1 MYDGFFRKIEYLRF
15 SITDRCNFFCK
26 YCRTKESCEIE
37 NKDFPKDEI
46 FRIIAVFKKLG
57 IKKLRFTGGE
67 PFLRDDIF
75 DIIEFADNIGIKNI
89 NVTTNGYLDE
99 EKIEKIAKSNL
110 LSINISLD
118 TLDRQKYKVLT
129 GVDGLGKVIS
139 SIKSLSR
146 FKKVKINTV
155 LLRSVNFDEIE
166 HLILFAKEN
175 NVVIRFIELMPVGVA
190 NRIFESEFVSIKEVL
205 KRFKNF
211 HEIESSE
218 NSVAKYYYLEDFD
231 QVVGVI
237 NAVSGHFCGS
247 CNKVRVSSRGVLYN
261 CLFDKIGLNLKEY
274 LNDEDILIEKIQEFV
289 KKKNFTRL
297 PSTDSMMFKI
307 GG

>member
-15 SITDRCNFFCK
+15 SITDRCNFFCR
-26 YCRTKESCEIE
+26 YCRTKEACKIE
-37 NKDFPKDEI
+37 NKELSKEEI
-46 FRIIAVFKKLG
+46 FKIILIFKKLG
-57 IKKLRFTGGE
+57 IKKLRLTGGE
-67 PFLRDDIF
+67 PFLREDIF
-75 DIIEFADNIGIKNI
+75 EIIEFADSIGIENI
-89 NVTTNGYLDE
+89 NITTNGFLDE
-99 EKIEKIAKSNL
+99 KKIEKIVNSNL
-110 LSINISLD
+110 SSINISLD
-118 TLDRQKYKVLT
+118 TLNYQKYKILT
-129 GVDGLGKVIS
+129 GVNGLDRVIGT
-139 SIKSLSR
+139 IKSLAK

-166 HLILFAKEN
+166 YLISFAKEN

-190 NRIFESEFVSIKEVL
+190 NRIFESEFVSVEEIL

-211 HEIESSE
+211 REIESGE
-218 NSVAKYYYLEDFD
+218 NSVAKYYYIEDFD
-231 QVVGVI
+231 HIVGFI

-247 CNKVRVSSRGVLYN
+247 CNKMRISSEGILYN
-261 CLFDKIGLNLKEY
+261 CLFDKNGLNLREY
-274 LNDEDILIEKIQEFV
+274 LNDERLLIEKIQEFV